1 MWIDLTSNRR
11 SFIGHVI
18 AGFSL
23 AILLSLSGCNN
34 PAARGPMPP
43 PEPRSSK
50 EFPRTEVVVHPDSPL
65 LEGQNTLYC
74 ASFQLAWNR
83 FADRF
88 GKDGKWQ
95 EAIDSSLSRLLNDR
109 PFEEKDLA
117 ANSVFT
123 FAGILSPET
132 KQEFSKALQSQFD
145 GAKIPELP
153 WNSRAP
159 FAYALLE
166 KSLHFKRLFDRL
178 PARAFPIDK
187 KDRVNY
193 FGFDPDFVKYVRN
206 QQGFDYSLLH
216 YAGPDEFAVELLSDH
231 PDECLVLTRMP
242 RAESLSQ
249 AISEASVI
257 ASNDQASE
265 WIIVR
270 RLAIPVFHLGITR
283 EFEELFKAQSGNNP
297 PVADTRPIAI
307 QTIQFRLDEVGAVL
321 KSKATFAAAA
331 SAEAREPK
339 YVDLIFDQ
347 PFLLTLRYRES
358 KHPYLAIWVENA
370 EILEGE

>member
-1 MWIDLTSNRR
+1 MGIDSIPNRR
-11 SFIGHVI
+11 SLIGTAFITC
-18 AGFSL
+18 SL
-23 AILLSLSGCNN
+23 MMLLSGCNN

-43 PEPRSSK
+43 PEARASK
-50 EFPRTEVVVHPDSPL
+50 EFPRTQVVVHPDSPL
-65 LEGQNTLYC
+65 LEGENTLYC
-74 ASFQLAWNR
+74 ASFQLAWNK

-95 EAIDSSLSRLLNDR
+95 EAIDSSLSGLLNER

-132 KQEFSKALQSQFD
+132 NQEFSKALQSKFD

-178 PARAFPIDK
+178 PAREFPIDK

-193 FGFDPDFVKYVRN
+193 FGFDPDVVKHDRN
-206 QQGFDYSLLH
+206 HPGFDYSLLY
-216 YAGPDEFAVELLSDH
+216 YAGPDKFAVELLSDH

-249 AISEASVI
+249 AISKARDI
-257 ASNDQASE
+257 ASTDQPSE
-265 WIIVR
+265 WIFVR

-283 EFEELFKAQSGNNP
+283 EFEELFKDQSGNDP
-297 PVADTRPIAI
+297 SVADTHPIAI
-307 QTIQFRLDEVGAVL
+307 QKIQFRLDEAGAVL
-321 KSKATFAAAA
+321 KSEATFAAAA
-331 SAEAREPK
+331 SAEPREPK

-370 EILEGE
+370 EILEKE